1 MGQKDWNAVAE
12 LAAVDM
18 EAREGLTYYD
28 KLNKLRA
35 EEQLG
40 PGFQPVDTAAD
51 PAETPVEPE
60 ENKKVRRVAD
70 FWIRNHCSPAA
81 ASEMAAER
89 GTANAKGQAA
99 LANVCLGI
107 E

>member
-1 MGQKDWNAVAE
+1 MGLKNWEDIAE

-51 PAETPVEPE
+51 PAETPVEAGE
-60 ENKKVRRVAD
+60 DEALRRVAD
-70 FWIRNHCSPAA
+70 FYIRNDWSPSGALD
-81 ASEMAAER
+81 EAAER
-89 GTANAKGQAA
+89 VAA
-99 LANVCLGI
+99 EEPYADVA
-107 E
+107 